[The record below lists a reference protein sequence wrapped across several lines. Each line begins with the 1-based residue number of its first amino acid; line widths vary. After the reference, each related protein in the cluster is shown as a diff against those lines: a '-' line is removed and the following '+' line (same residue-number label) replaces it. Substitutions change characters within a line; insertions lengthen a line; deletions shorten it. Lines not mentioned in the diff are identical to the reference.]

1 MQALTNVLNY
11 LKVQKVDIAKVC
23 AAEQLVAI
31 ILTIFRQLTEKF
43 GIAKVKEMLKD
54 IVNSCYDS
62 ALEKQKA
69 EGYIVLERGLAT
81 IPLSGIDVPFHSR
94 YLWSGVMPFRAC
106 K

>member
-1 MQALTNVLNY
+1 
-11 LKVQKVDIAKVC
+11 
-23 AAEQLVAI
+23 
-31 ILTIFRQLTEKF
+31 
-43 GIAKVKEMLKD
+43 MLKD

-62 ALEKQKA
+62 ALEKQKT

-106 K
+106 E